1 MRVSARKDVGM
12 TANPQALMDEGA
24 ARILEGVEEHAAAW
38 VLRAVTF
45 ILDAWGRLDTSEYVA
60 AIAHARDAGAEG
72 AERVVAELRAFF
84 GTDVDDQR
92 TTPLAIVR
100 SLRIEAT
107 NVLKAAGVPAVER
120 DRYEEQSFPDDIYG
134 IVPKDLGE
142 LGDEDLGAALVAW
155 GLGKSGVLRARRP
168 PEQGVES

>member
-1 MRVSARKDVGM
+1 MGPARWSRSFSTRGAGSTPPCTSPRSCTLATRESTRPSGSAP
-12 TANPQALMDEGA
+12 NC
-24 ARILEGVEEHAAAW
+24 
-38 VLRAVTF
+38 
-45 ILDAWGRLDTSEYVA
+45 
-60 AIAHARDAGAEG
+60 
-72 AERVVAELRAFF
+72 RAFF
-84 GTDVDDQR
+84 ATDVADQR

-107 NVLKAAGVPAVER
+107 NVLVAAGVPAVER

-155 GLGKSGVLRARRP
+155 GLGKSGVLRAAA
-168 PEQGVES
+168 S